1 VLTDPTKPAT
11 DTMHC
16 PILGAIP
23 VVYRTDREVD
33 VLRIAR
39 ARACL
44 ARAPVGS
51 KLASI
56 YAAQVAGIASGY
68 PAGTI

>member
-1 VLTDPTKPAT
+1 VLTETTKSASNT
-11 DTMHC
+11 THC

-23 VVYRTDREVD
+23 VVYRTDREID

-44 ARAPVGS
+44 ARAPADS
-51 KLASI
+51 KLAKI
-56 YAAQVAGIASGY
+56 YAAQVAGIASAY
-68 PAGTI
+68 PPGTI

>member
-1 VLTDPTKPAT
+1 VRNKTVTDPV
-11 DTMHC
+11 
-16 PILGAIP
+16 LGEIP
-23 VVYRTDREVD
+23 VKPRSDREID

-56 YAAQVAGIASGY
+56 YAAQVAGIASAY
-68 PAGTI
+68 PKGTI